1 MINDRDIIQLTL
13 DLPIDLL
20 LLILNIHTIRTPPK
34 ELLTLVN
41 KVVDLVHFRKHVGL
55 DDLGEQT
62 DADVL
67 VGGEVGLL
75 LLGELVEVVPV
86 GEEFLVVVDGFLVLV
101 GVGGFEVLYAG
112 GE

>member
-1 MINDRDIIQLTL
+1 MIDDRDIIQLSL
-13 DLPIDLL
+13 DLLIDLL
-20 LLILNIHTIRTPPK
+20 LLILDIRAIDTLPK

-41 KVVDLVHFRKHVGL
+41 KVVDLVDFGEHVGL
-55 DDLGEQT
+55 DDLREQT

-112 GE
+112 GQ